1 MIEIRN
7 LLNQPLSFQLTGQSG
22 SLHLSSRERQILR
35 RDEVTAEMRTA
46 ASRGFVALSNMPEL
60 KHAVTAVTAVAA
72 GDESETPQTEVVEQ
86 ATDPMTLMT
95 KKRR

>member
-7 LLNQPLSFQLTGQSG
+7 LLNQPLTFQLARQSS

-35 RDEVTAEMRTA
+35 HDEVTAEMRTA
-46 ASRGFVALSNMPEL
+46 ASRGFVALANVPEV
-60 KHAVTAVTAVAA
+60 KHAVAA

>member
-7 LLNQPLSFQLTGQSG
+7 LLNQPLTFQLARQSA
-22 SLHLSSRERQILR
+22 SLHLSPRERQILR

-46 ASRGFVALSNMPEL
+46 ASRGFVALANMSEV
-60 KHAVTAVTAVAA
+60 KHSVTAVTA

-86 ATDPMTLMT
+86 ATDPIT